1 MRYRPTRRQE
11 EDMHYLGVWGRVL
24 PVLLVVVILALAY
37 LLPVMVLAET
47 LAGIGR

>member
-1 MRYRPTRRQE
+1 MNERRKQ
-11 EDMHYLGVWGRVL
+11 DMHYLGTWGCVL
-24 PVLLVVVILALAY
+24 PVLLVVVILALY